1 MEEYIMLNDITVDK
15 ITDKFSNK
23 DFWNFIFETVFGSIK
38 ETSTGI
44 NYIEKY
50 NSFIYVFADELV
62 SIINMHIRHSVP
74 ITRKDINS
82 FVLNLIDGIDQDVKL
97 TGMKSVRVQMI
108 NSYLYDLVF
117 ESTWKYFYKGIKK
130 N

>member
-1 MEEYIMLNDITVDK
+1 MLNDITVDE

-62 SIINMHIRHSVP
+62 SIIDMHVRHSIP

-117 ESTWKYFYKGIKK
+117 ESTWKYFYKGIKS
-130 N
+130 

>member
-1 MEEYIMLNDITVDK
+1 MLNDITVDE
-15 ITDKFSNK
+15 ITYKFSNK

-62 SIINMHIRHSVP
+62 SIINMHVRHSIP

-97 TGMKSVRVQMI
+97 TGMKSVRVQLI

-117 ESTWKYFYKGIKK
+117 ESTWKYFYKGIKS
-130 N
+130 

>member
-1 MEEYIMLNDITVDK
+1 MLNDITVDK

>member
-1 MEEYIMLNDITVDK
+1 MLNDITVDK

-23 DFWNFIFETVFGSIK
+23 DFWNFIFETVFCSIK
-38 ETSTGI
+38 ENSTGI

-97 TGMKSVRVQMI
+97 TGMKSIRVQMI

-117 ESTWKYFYKGIKK
+117 ESTWKYFYKGGKK

>member
-1 MEEYIMLNDITVDK
+1 MLNDITVDE
-15 ITDKFSNK
+15 ITYKFSNK

-62 SIINMHIRHSVP
+62 SIIDMHVRHSIP

-108 NSYLYDLVF
+108 NSYLYDLVL
-117 ESTWKYFYKGIKK
+117 ESTWKYFYKGIKS
-130 N
+130 

>member
-1 MEEYIMLNDITVDK
+1 MLNDITVDE
-15 ITDKFSNK
+15 ITYKFSNK

-62 SIINMHIRHSVP
+62 SIIDMHVRHSIP

-117 ESTWKYFYKGIKK
+117 ESTWKYFYKGIKS
-130 N
+130 

>member
-1 MEEYIMLNDITVDK
+1 MLNDITVDK

-38 ETSTGI
+38 ENSTGI

-62 SIINMHIRHSVP
+62 SIINMHIRHSIP

-108 NSYLYDLVF
+108 NSFLYDLVF
-117 ESTWKYFYKGIKK
+117 ESTWKYFYKGIKS
-130 N
+130 

>member
-1 MEEYIMLNDITVDK
+1 MLNAITVDE
-15 ITDKFSNK
+15 ITYKFSNK

-62 SIINMHIRHSVP
+62 SIINMHVRHSIP

-117 ESTWKYFYKGIKK
+117 ESTWKYFYKGIKS
-130 N
+130 

>member
-1 MEEYIMLNDITVDK
+1 MLNDITVDE
-15 ITDKFSNK
+15 ITYKFSNK

-62 SIINMHIRHSVP
+62 SIINMHVRHSIP

-117 ESTWKYFYKGIKK
+117 ESTWKYFYKGIKS
-130 N
+130 